1 MIKRIIKLLIFGVL
15 MVGLLS
21 FGGYTVQSF
30 KNEVHLKDPQLVFAP
45 ITNNLPS
52 LPSGDN
58 NNEETTENSDKIDLP
73 DFSEDPGIN
82 DPGNPLKPGD
92 TTENPEITEP
102 ETPNS
107 TENPYVD
114 EDGNIKKQEINIP
127 SANEIK
133 ISYVRSIKITID
145 GKEAELTSSNTI
157 TFIKWLTESYKDDS
171 EIGIIVNKEN
181 PDDEL
186 SDEFEVNYNEILE
199 SEDDLDVIVKSINVV
214 ETLPEYDDYDRNTYE
229 KPTQSYMLNGKKTN
243 RNDYAWKT
251 SKFFD
256 EETFTYM
263 CPYTGTIIKDLDD
276 NKEDLDFGNLDYDH
290 IVSLHT
296 VERSCPDW
304 WTDTERNNYAYD
316 QSVGVDVIN
325 SANRSKSDKTPSE
338 WLPEINT
345 EDYCYHYLIICSK
358 YELSMTQE
366 DLDVCYDVII
376 TALENGETVE
386 LLNSHMSEPSK

>member
-58 NNEETTENSDKIDLP
+58 NEETTENPDKIDLP

-92 TTENPEITEP
+92 TTENPEITKP
-102 ETPNS
+102 ETPTS

-171 EIGIIVNKEN
+171 EIGIIVDKEN
-181 PDDEL
+181 PEDEQ

-199 SEDDLDVIVKSINVV
+199 SKDDLDVIVKSINVV

-276 NKEDLDFGNLDYDH
+276 NKEDLDFGNLDFDH
-290 IVSLHT
+290 IVPLKST
-296 VERSCPDW
+296 YIRGAKD
-304 WTDTERNNYAYD
+304 WTDEQRNEYAYN
-316 QSVGVDVIN
+316 QWIGVDVLN
-325 SANRSKSDKTPSE
+325 SANRSKSDKGPSE
-338 WLPEINT
+338 YLPEINI
-345 EDYCYHYLIICSK
+345 EDYCYSWLLICSYYK
-358 YELSMTQE
+358 LDMTQE
-366 DLDVCYDVII
+366 EIDICVDNI
-376 TALENGETVE
+376 ALAIENGETVE
-386 LLNSHMSEPSK
+386 FLGGKMPE